1 MNDKKND
8 QVVVKSE
15 KQSEPIVFNLHD
27 EELATENYECI
38 GCSNSDYGS

>member
-1 MNDKKND
+1 MNERKID
-8 QVVVKSE
+8 QVVVKSK
-15 KQSEPIVFNLHD
+15 KQSEPIVFTLQD

>member
-1 MNDKKND
+1 MSEKKIN

-15 KQSEPIVFNLHD
+15 KQPEPVVFTLQD